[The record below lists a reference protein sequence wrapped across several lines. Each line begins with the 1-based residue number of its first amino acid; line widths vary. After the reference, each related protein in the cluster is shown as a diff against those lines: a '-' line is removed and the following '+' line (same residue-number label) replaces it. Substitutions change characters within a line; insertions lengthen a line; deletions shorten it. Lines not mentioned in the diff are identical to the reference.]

1 MSAVHQIKLC
11 AVMNPVFMQPLLSMR
26 RRQSSFLAATK
37 DPQPGGEGNL
47 KGGSMEEQRGSYA

>member
-1 MSAVHQIKLC
+1 
-11 AVMNPVFMQPLLSMR
+11 MNPVFMQPLLSMR